1 MDNDASSRDAMVD
14 GIVPH
19 LLAPSFP

>member
-1 MDNDASSRDAMVD
+1 MVD